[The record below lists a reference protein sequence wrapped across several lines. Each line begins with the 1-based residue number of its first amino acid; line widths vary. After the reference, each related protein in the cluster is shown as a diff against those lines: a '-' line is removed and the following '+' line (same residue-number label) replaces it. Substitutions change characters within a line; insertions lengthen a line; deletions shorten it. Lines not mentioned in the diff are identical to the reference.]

1 MEKEEWKYDI
11 VPEIMDG
18 KNIVDFVDKDILTRL
33 EELEKEEE
41 MILMGKVSEEEEEV
55 DEEMLKA

>member
-1 MEKEEWKYDI
+1 
-11 VPEIMDG
+11 MDG